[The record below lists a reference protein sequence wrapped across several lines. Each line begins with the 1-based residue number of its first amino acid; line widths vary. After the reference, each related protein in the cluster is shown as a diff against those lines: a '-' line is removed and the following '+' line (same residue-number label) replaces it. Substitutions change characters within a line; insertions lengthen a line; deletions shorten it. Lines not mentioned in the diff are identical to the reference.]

1 MTHYTIS
8 ITREAA
14 AMIAEK
20 NQYQAKIVELSH
32 CQHEPINAAA
42 TFPTCMPSGLS
53 APNGAFHALND
64 ARLFY
69 RTLAWTYGF
78 DGIAGCMTIWRHA
91 ADAVEPVK

>member
-14 AMIAEK
+14 AIIAKK
-20 NQYQAKIVELSH
+20 NLYQAKIVELSH
-32 CQHEPINAAA
+32 CQNEPINAAA

-53 APNGAFHALND
+53 APNGAFHTLND

-91 ADAVEPVK
+91 ADAIESMK